1 MTVQQQMAGLTM
13 TATDSSSGSA
23 TAPQQD
29 LIYGLDDRPAP
40 LPALFAALQ
49 HVLASFVGVITPT
62 LIVGSAL
69 GLGAYVPYLVSMALF
84 VSGLGTFVQ
93 AKRIGPI
100 GSGLLCLQG
109 TSFGFLSAIL
119 SAGFIVKA
127 RGGTPEEILAT
138 LFGVSF
144 CAAFVEIAFSQCINK
159 LRRVITPVVTG
170 TIICLMGLSLIKV
183 AMTDIAGGYGAP
195 DLGALPNLALAGL
208 VIGIIVVLNRFP
220 WPVLRL
226 SAVIVALSIGYAVAL
241 AMGKVDLSGLAELPL
256 VSVPQPF
263 RFGFAF
269 DWMAF
274 IPIAVIFLITPLET
288 AGDLTANSMIS
299 RQPVRGPLYMRRI
312 KSGILADGCASAT
325 AAVFNSLPMTTFS
338 QNNGVIQLTG
348 VASRHVGF
356 YIAGLLIL
364 LGLFPVVGG
373 VLQAMPKP
381 VLGGATLIMFGTVAI
396 AGIKILAE
404 AGLHPAQHA
413 DRVHFPRPGPRRGR
427 RAGSAERDA
436 RRAEE
441 HLRLTDHHRCL
452 QRHPAQ
458 SLPAP
463 RTERDRCVRP
473 RRAGRGCRRHQYA
486 VGEHPRLPRARRPP
500 SRRLAATSRRR
511 LQRLITPL
519 SYKPYDRS
527 SAGRAALPITK
538 TQGNI
543 PCD

>member
-1 MTVQQQMAGLTM
+1 MTVKQQMAGLTM
-13 TATDSSSGSA
+13 TATENRSG
-23 TAPQQD
+23 TAPQANQD
-29 LIYGLDDRPAP
+29 LIYQLDDRPGP
-40 LPALFAALQ
+40 LPATFAALQ
-49 HVLASFVGVITPT
+49 HVLASFVGIITPT
-62 LIVGSAL
+62 LIVGSVL
-69 GLGAYVPYLVSMALF
+69 GLDQYVPYLVSMALF

-93 AKRIGPI
+93 ARRFGPI

-119 SAGFIVKA
+119 SAGFIVKG
-127 RGGTPEEILAT
+127 RGGSPEEILAT

-183 AMTDIAGGYGAP
+183 AMTDIAGGYGAD

-220 WPVLRL
+220 WAILRL
-226 SAVIVALSIGYAVAL
+226 SAVIIALTAGYL
-241 AMGKVDLSGLAELPL
+241 AAWYMGKVNFAELGELPL
-256 VSVPQPF
+256 LSVPQPF

-299 RQPVRGPLYMRRI
+299 RQPVRGPVYLRRI
-312 KSGILADGCASAT
+312 KSGILADGCSSAV

-348 VASRHVGF
+348 VASRYVGY
-356 YIAGLLIL
+356 YIAAVLVL
-364 LGLFPVVGG
+364 LGLFPYVGG
-373 VLQAMPKP
+373 VLQLMPKP

-404 AGLHPAQHA
+404 AGLHRRNMLIVSISLGLGLGVAGVPEVLSAMPEVLRNIFGSPITIGA
-413 DRVHFPRPGPRRGR
+413 FSAILLNLFLPREASEVDVFDP
-427 RAGSAERDA
+427 
-436 RRAEE
+436 EE
-441 HLRLTDHHRCL
+441 LIED
-452 QRHPAQ
+452 
-458 SLPAP
+458 
-463 RTERDRCVRP
+463 
-473 RRAGRGCRRHQYA
+473 A
-486 VGEHPRLPRARRPP
+486 VG
-500 SRRLAATSRRR
+500 TN
-511 LQRLITPL
+511 TL
-519 SYKPYDRS
+519 SV
-527 SAGRAALPITK
+527 
-538 TQGNI
+538 NI
-543 PCD
+543 PDYQQHDCHNRDVMPQAARADSTG